1 MICPN
6 CGREIP
12 DGTICPCALEAAAPP
27 LSDNPAVNVIKTAGS
42 SGLGLALAVLL
53 SLSALLAIFSSL
65 GTSQALDNLYYYAY
79 TAGLDMDVI
88 LRMMEYSRSSSL
100 ASAVLGSIPAIL
112 MAVAAWIH
120 FGTCR
125 SRASGNISTA
135 GLTIYKVLAYIGL
148 IGLCL
153 AALLVVGLLGILIFA
168 AAAGTLSLGDFA
180 AQFGSYDADE
190 AKLAL
195 IIIFATFAA
204 FLAFFMA
211 LAIAYQA
218 GLIRTINRVK
228 AVAATGLADNRVS
241 SYVIGMNYVL
251 AAFSILSGLFSLF
264 FSPLSA
270 IASFASAGGGI
281 VASLLLSRYRKA
293 MNLVIFPPVMPP
305 MPQPVYAAQPEP
317 AAPEDGPREGEQPP
331 QE

>member
-12 DGTICPCALEAAAPP
+12 DGTICPCALEATALP
-27 LSDNPAVNVIKTAGS
+27 LSDNPAVNALKTTGS

-79 TAGLDMDVI
+79 TAGLDMDLI
-88 LRMMEYSRSSSL
+88 LSMMSYSRSSAV

-112 MAVAAWIH
+112 AAGAAWVH

-135 GLTIYKVLAYIGL
+135 GLTIYKVLAYISL

-153 AALLVVGLLGILIFA
+153 ISLLVIGGLGLAIFA
-168 AAAGTLSLGDFA
+168 VVAASFPLDSFGG
-180 AQFGSYDADE
+180 QFGGYGQDE
-190 AKLAL
+190 AQLAL
-195 IIIFATFAA
+195 IIIFATIAA
-204 FLAFFMA
+204 FFAFFMA
-211 LAIAYQA
+211 LAIGYQA
-218 GLIRTINRVK
+218 GLIRTINRAK
-228 AVAATGLADNRVS
+228 AVAATGLADSRVS
-241 SYVIGMNYVL
+241 NYVIGMNYVL
-251 AAFSILSGLFSLF
+251 AGCCIVSGLFSLF

-270 IASFASAGGGI
+270 IASFVAGAGWI
-281 VASLLLSRYRKA
+281 LASLQLSRYRKA
-293 MNLVIFPPVMPP
+293 MNLVLFPPVMPP
-305 MPQPVYAAQPEP
+305 MPQPVYAPPQPEP
-317 AAPEDGPREGEQPP
+317 APQEEGQPP
-331 QE
+331 QA

>member
-12 DGTICPCALEAAAPP
+12 DGTICPCALEATALP
-27 LSDNPAVNVIKTAGS
+27 LSDNPAVNALKTTGS

-79 TAGLDMDVI
+79 TAGLDMDLI
-88 LRMMEYSRSSSL
+88 LSMMSYSRSSAV

-112 MAVAAWIH
+112 AAVAAWVH

-135 GLTIYKVLAYIGL
+135 GLTIYKALAYISL

-153 AALLVVGLLGILIFA
+153 ISLLVIGGLGLAIFA
-168 AAAGTLSLGDFA
+168 VVAASFPLDSFGG
-180 AQFGSYDADE
+180 QFGGYGQDE
-190 AKLAL
+190 AQLAL
-195 IIIFATFAA
+195 IIIFATIAA
-204 FLAFFMA
+204 FFAFFMA
-211 LAIAYQA
+211 LAIGYQA
-218 GLIRTINRVK
+218 GLIRTINRAK
-228 AVAATGLADNRVS
+228 AVATTGLADSRVS
-241 SYVIGMNYVL
+241 NYVIGMNYVL
-251 AAFSILSGLFSLF
+251 AGCCIVSGLFSLF

-270 IASFASAGGGI
+270 IASFVAGAGCI
-281 VASLLLSRYRKA
+281 LASLQLSRYRKA
-293 MNLVIFPPVMPP
+293 MNLVLFPPVMPP
-305 MPQPVYAAQPEP
+305 MPQPVYAPPQPEP
-317 AAPEDGPREGEQPP
+317 APQEEGQPP
-331 QE
+331 QA

>member
-168 AAAGTLSLGDFA
+168 AAADTLSLGDFA

-218 GLIRTINRVK
+218 GLIRTIHRVM
-228 AVAATGLADNRVS
+228 AVAASGLADNRVS
-241 SYVIGMNYVL
+241 SYVIGMNSVL
-251 AAFSILSGLFSLF
+251 GAFSILSGLFSLF

-317 AAPEDGPREGEQPP
+317 SAPEDGPREGEQPP

>member
-168 AAAGTLSLGDFA
+168 AAADTLSLGDFA

-195 IIIFATFAA
+195 TIIFATFAA

-228 AVAATGLADNRVS
+228 AVATTGLADNRVS

-270 IASFASAGGGI
+270 SASFASAGGGI

-317 AAPEDGPREGEQPP
+317 SAPEDGPREGEQPP

>member
-12 DGTICPCALEAAAPP
+12 DGTICPCALEATALP
-27 LSDNPAVNVIKTAGS
+27 LSDNPAVNALKTTGS

-79 TAGLDMDVI
+79 TAGLDMDLI
-88 LRMMEYSRSSSL
+88 LSMMSYSRSSAV

-112 MAVAAWIH
+112 AAVAGWVH

-135 GLTIYKVLAYIGL
+135 GLTIYKVLAYISL

-153 AALLVVGLLGILIFA
+153 ISLLVIGGLGLAIFA
-168 AAAGTLSLGDFA
+168 VVAASFPLDSFGG
-180 AQFGSYDADE
+180 QFGGYGQDE
-190 AKLAL
+190 AQLAL
-195 IIIFATFAA
+195 IIIFATIAA
-204 FLAFFMA
+204 FFAFFMA
-211 LAIAYQA
+211 LAIGYQA
-218 GLIRTINRVK
+218 GLIRTINRAK
-228 AVAATGLADNRVS
+228 AVAATGLADSRVS
-241 SYVIGMNYVL
+241 NYVIGMNYVL
-251 AAFSILSGLFSLF
+251 AGCCIVSGLFSLF

-270 IASFASAGGGI
+270 IASFVAGAGWI
-281 VASLLLSRYRKA
+281 LASLQLSRYRKA
-293 MNLVIFPPVMPP
+293 MNLVLFPPVMPP
-305 MPQPVYAAQPEP
+305 MPQPVYAPPQPEP
-317 AAPEDGPREGEQPP
+317 APQEEGQPP
-331 QE
+331 QA